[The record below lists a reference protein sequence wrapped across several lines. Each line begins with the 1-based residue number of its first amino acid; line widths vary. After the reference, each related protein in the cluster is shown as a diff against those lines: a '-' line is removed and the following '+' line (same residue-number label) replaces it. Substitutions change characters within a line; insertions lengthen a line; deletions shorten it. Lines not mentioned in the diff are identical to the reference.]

1 MSSVDSPANDA
12 RRHGAWHHVPV
23 EVVPKYKFDKLVAD
37 ALDDLPDELH
47 HVLDNVVVQIHD
59 RNADEPTI
67 LGLYEGVPHTE
78 RTGQEGPDVVSI
90 YRVPL
95 CEMCADLDEL
105 EAEVFVTVIH
115 EIAHA
120 AGIDDDRL
128 HELGWG

>member
-1 MSSVDSPANDA
+1 MEA
-12 RRHGAWHHVPV
+12 
-23 EVVPKYKFDKLVAD
+23 VPKYKFDRMVAD

-47 HVLDNVVVQIHD
+47 HVLDNVVVQVLNRHP
-59 RNADEPTI
+59 NEPTL

-78 RTGQEGPDVVSI
+78 RTGQEGPDIVSI
-90 YRVPL
+90 FRLAL
-95 CEMCADLDEL
+95 CDMCEDMEDLEN
-105 EAEVFVTVIH
+105 EVFVTVIH